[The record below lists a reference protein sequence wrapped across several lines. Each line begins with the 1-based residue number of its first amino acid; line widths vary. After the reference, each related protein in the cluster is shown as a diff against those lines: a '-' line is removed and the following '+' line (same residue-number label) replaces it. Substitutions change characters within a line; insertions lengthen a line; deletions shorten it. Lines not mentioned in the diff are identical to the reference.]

1 MQGGLGLRR
10 LLFCDRGNR
19 RGGMYGWW
27 VWGKGG
33 ESFRVPIAVI
43 AIGFGVIYP
52 IIIGRVPF

>member
-1 MQGGLGLRR
+1 
-10 LLFCDRGNR
+10 
-19 RGGMYGWW
+19 MYGWW